1 MATYKSKPVTVQQSA
16 VAISDKFADLS
27 TLEGALGDLPESE
40 RAKIGEVKFTADS
53 LSIKTAQV
61 GELKFQVTERTPER
75 VVFNTVSSPLPLNMA
90 VNLKPLTADST
101 ELYTSIDVEI
111 PAMLKPLLGG
121 MMQKA
126 ADSFGDL
133 MVKINRK

>member
-75 VVFNTVSSPLPLNMA
+75 VVFNTG
-90 VNLKPLTADST
+90 
-101 ELYTSIDVEI
+101 ELAFASEHGSESEASDRRQHRTLHFD
-111 PAMLKPLLGG
+111 
-121 MMQKA
+121 
-126 ADSFGDL
+126 
-133 MVKINRK
+133 

>member
-40 RAKIGEVKFTADS
+40 RAKIGEVKFTSDS

-75 VVFNTVSSPLPLNMA
+75 VVFNTVSSPASEHGSESEASDRRQHRTLHF
-90 VNLKPLTADST
+90 D
-101 ELYTSIDVEI
+101 
-111 PAMLKPLLGG
+111 
-121 MMQKA
+121 
-126 ADSFGDL
+126 
-133 MVKINRK
+133 